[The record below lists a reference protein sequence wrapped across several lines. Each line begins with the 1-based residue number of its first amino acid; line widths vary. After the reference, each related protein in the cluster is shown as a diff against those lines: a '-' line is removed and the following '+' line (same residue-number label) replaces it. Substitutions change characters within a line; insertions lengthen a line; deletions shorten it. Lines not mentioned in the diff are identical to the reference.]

1 VSPRPP
7 SIHVRDLR
15 KTYDVPEREGGVRA
29 ATRSLIRRTSKQVQ
43 AVAGISFDVEP
54 GEIVGFLGPNGAG
67 KTTTLKMLS
76 GLLYPTDGEATALG
90 HVPWR
95 REDAFLR
102 RMTLIMGQRNQ
113 LAWDIPV
120 VDSYELNR
128 AIYGV
133 TREDFRTRLDELVE
147 LLELGDLVRKPV
159 RNLSLGERM
168 KVEIAGSLLHRPEVL
183 FLDEPTIG
191 LDVTMQRRI
200 RSFIGEY
207 NARTGATTLL
217 TSHYMADV
225 EALCKRVIVIHHGVL
240 LFDGDLSGLVAR
252 FAPHKTIILDLE
264 RDTPDAA
271 ATVQRAL
278 EGTGGHVTEQTA
290 DRIALRVP
298 RTQTAAV
305 TTRLLAELSVLD
317 LVVEEPPIDEVIDQ
331 VFAGGTADTAESVEA
346 ARAATD
352 AATPADAAT
361 PR

>member
-1 VSPRPP
+1 
-7 SIHVRDLR
+7 
-15 KTYDVPEREGGVRA
+15 
-29 ATRSLIRRTSKQVQ
+29 
-43 AVAGISFDVEP
+43 VEP

-76 GLLYPTDGEATALG
+76 GLLYPTDGEATAMG

-133 TREDFRTRLDELVE
+133 SREDFRTRLDELVE
-147 LLELGDLVRKPV
+147 LLELGDLIRKPV

-168 KVEIAGSLLHRPEVL
+168 KVEIAGSLLHRPDVL

-207 NARTGATTLL
+207 NTRTGATTLL

-225 EALCKRVIVIHHGVL
+225 EALCKRVIVIHHGL
-240 LFDGDLSGLVAR
+240 LLYDGDLSGLVAR
-252 FAPHKTIILDLE
+252 FAPHKTIVLDLE
-264 RDTPDAA
+264 TDVPDAA
-271 ATVQRAL
+271 ASLARAL
-278 EGTGGHVTEQTA
+278 EGTGGHVTEQGT
-290 DRIALRVP
+290 DRISLRVP
-298 RTQTAAV
+298 RNQTAAV
-305 TTRLLAELSVLD
+305 TTRLLAELPVLD
-317 LVVEEPPIDEVIDQ
+317 LVVEEPPVDEVIDA
-331 VFAGGTADTAESVEA
+331 VFAGGTAEATESD
-346 ARAATD
+346 AATD
-352 AATPADAAT
+352 AARPTDPARAT
-361 PR
+361 EPAEATRG